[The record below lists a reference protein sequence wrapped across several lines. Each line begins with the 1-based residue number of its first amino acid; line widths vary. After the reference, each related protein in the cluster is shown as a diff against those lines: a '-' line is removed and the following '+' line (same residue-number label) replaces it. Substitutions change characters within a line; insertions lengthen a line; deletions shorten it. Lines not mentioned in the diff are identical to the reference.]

1 MWSFRRK
8 NLILSFALLMSV
20 FLTSCSV
27 NSKGTGPGDSVDSE
41 ESENSAVAGRE
52 SEVISSAVDFD
63 HELDGYEPKRI
74 ITISILHIKLFTPGG
89 MRLLLAWRMPRDS
102 TMIRG

>member
-27 NSKGTGPGDSVDSE
+27 NSKGTGPGDSADSA
-41 ESENSAVAGRE
+41 ESGNSAESAKG

-63 HELDGYEPKRI
+63 HELDGYEPKKDHYNFYF
-74 ITISILHIKLFTPGG
+74 TYKLSTPGG